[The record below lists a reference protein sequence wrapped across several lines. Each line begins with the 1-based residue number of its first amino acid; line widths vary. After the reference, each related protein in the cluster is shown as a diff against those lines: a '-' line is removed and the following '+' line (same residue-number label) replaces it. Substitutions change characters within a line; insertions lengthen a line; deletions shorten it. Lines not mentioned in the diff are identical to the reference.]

1 MTRDGRMIEP
11 TLVIEPLPVE
21 INKGSSEVSTM
32 KIILN
37 YVSIT
42 LFISVLALQPIIEL
56 MFHCILSV
64 LKKFQDREVS
74 T

>member
-1 MTRDGRMIEP
+1 MTRDGLMIEP

-21 INKGSSEVSTM
+21 INKGSSEVSTI
-32 KIILN
+32 KIILKN
-37 YVSIT
+37 VLHVIMHFSVS
-42 LFISVLALQPIIEL
+42 LKPIIEL
-56 MFHCILSV
+56 MFHFILAV